1 MLLLLL
7 IWWAL
12 TEGDISG
19 IAPGLLITLLVTFI
33 SLRLFP
39 ADKQRI
45 QLISFITFMLF
56 FIGRSVLAGI
66 DVARRLL
73 SPSLPV
79 SPGYYVVNLSL
90 TEGSPRWLLANT
102 MSLMPGTLSV
112 KLERNRLYLHCLDT
126 RAPIEDNVSAVEDR
140 VARVFGLVLKE
151 NTDQMEEK

>member
-12 TEGDISG
+12 TEGDRSG
-19 IAPGLLITLLVTFI
+19 IGSGLIITVLVTFI
-33 SLRLFP
+33 SLLLFP
-39 ADKQRI
+39 AAKQRI
-45 QLISFITFMLF
+45 HLIPFIAFLMF

-79 SPGYYVVNLSL
+79 SPGYCVVNLGL
-90 TEGSPRWLLANT
+90 AEGSPRWLLANT

-112 KLERNRLYLHCLDT
+112 KLEKNRLYLHCLDT
-126 RAPIEDNVSAVEDR
+126 RTPIEDNVSAVEHR

-151 NTDQMEEK
+151 NTGQTEEN